1 MTLLPSFQEKKF
13 RFAFSLRL
21 FEARPDA
28 RIIRDLIRFGSLRGL
43 LSHMNQQRRL

>member
-28 RIIRDLIRFGSLRGL
+28 RMIRDLIRFGRFEAIF
-43 LSHMNQQRRL
+43 